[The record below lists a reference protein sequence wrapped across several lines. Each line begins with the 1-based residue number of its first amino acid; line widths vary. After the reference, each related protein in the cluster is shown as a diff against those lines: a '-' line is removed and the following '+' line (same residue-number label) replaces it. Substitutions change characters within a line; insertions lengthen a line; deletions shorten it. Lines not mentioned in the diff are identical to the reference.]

1 MCFLLSSLGPSHYT
15 LGNPCSE
22 GSEAKG
28 NLDKFPLQALFASPQ
43 LLSLPSRGDLT
54 SHPSRAAGCLSSSR
68 EAVRLQTVSPELFL
82 PYSSVFPYPTAKK
95 RGAVILHLQARAS
108 SMQVSTLLLSCQP
121 WLILQFSTSRLLEAE
136 RFCGSLGVV
145 QGHLQTTLDS
155 GCERLRVLPQSMG
168 CVGHWLG
175 SSLRLHGQNPV
186 LSLQ

>member
-1 MCFLLSSLGPSHYT
+1 MRPKEISTNSLCRLFLL
-15 LGNPCSE
+15 
-22 GSEAKG
+22 
-28 NLDKFPLQALFASPQ
+28 
-43 LLSLPSRGDLT
+43 LPSCFPFPAGET
-54 SHPSRAAGCLSSSR
+54 SPSTLLGLWAAGLPR
-68 EAVRLQTVSPELFL
+68 ETVRLQTASPELFL
-82 PYSSVFPYPTAKK
+82 PYSSVFPYPTAEK

-145 QGHLQTTLDS
+145 QGHVHLQTTFDS
-155 GCERLRVLPQSMG
+155 GCERLPVLLQSMG

-175 SSLRLHGQNPV
+175 SSLWLHGQNPV

>member
-1 MCFLLSSLGPSHYT
+1 MRPKEIWTNSLSRLFLLV
-15 LGNPCSE
+15 
-22 GSEAKG
+22 
-28 NLDKFPLQALFASPQ
+28 
-43 LLSLPSRGDLT
+43 PSRGDLT

-82 PYSSVFPYPTAKK
+82 PYSSVFPYPTAEK

-121 WLILQFSTSRLLEAE
+121 WLILQFSASQLLEAE

-145 QGHLQTTLDS
+145 QGHVHLQTTFDS
-155 GCERLRVLPQSMG
+155 GCERLRVLPQSVG

-175 SSLRLHGQNPV
+175 SSLWLHGQNPV